1 MSDPFFFGYG
11 SLVNLAT
18 HAFTDAH
25 PASIRGWRRA
35 WRYTPLREVAFL
47 TAVPDPEAEIEGMI
61 AHVPGGDWAALD
73 EREFAYDRHPVTPQV
88 SHPVTRP
95 LTIAIYAVPEASQ
108 HLPDVPHPILMSY
121 LDVVVQGYL
130 QVFGEPG
137 AARFF
142 ETTEGWTSPVLNDR
156 ADPHYPRHQPL
167 TATERAFVDAQLAA
181 RDVPIVRP

>member
-88 SHPVTRP
+88 SQP
-95 LTIAIYAVPEASQ
+95 LFV
-108 HLPDVPHPILMSY
+108 VILGSILAGLLIGFIWEWIREY
-121 LDVVVQGYL
+121 
-130 QVFGEPG
+130 GERAE
-137 AARFF
+137 AARQAREMRRLEREVARLKGEKHKGKDEVLALLD
-142 ETTEGWTSPVLNDR
+142 ETG
-156 ADPHYPRHQPL
+156 
-167 TATERAFVDAQLAA
+167 
-181 RDVPIVRP
+181 